1 MLSGLFSYFKKR
13 KKQGQL
19 ELLEHTLLYERDVE
33 VLLHSCVEFLELID
47 YKEVLHHYRP
57 IYGRNLMYHCILP
70 SVWELSLQLREL
82 VDALTTGSKLSAGF
96 GAGTARE
103 VSWEDY
109 HSYESQH
116 IELSIWTEIEALAR
130 LYSTSLRDAL
140 LCRPS
145 EVGYLVR
152 FTRPILSDLIANVLA
167 LKSIRDIEHE
177 SRSQK
182 RNPGSSGQS

>member
-1 MLSGLFSYFKKR
+1 MISNLLAYFRNK
-13 KKQGQL
+13 KKQGRMTTL
-19 ELLEHTLLYERDVE
+19 ERTLLYERDVE
-33 VLLHSCVEFLELID
+33 ILLHACVEFLELID

-57 IYGRNLMYHCILP
+57 IYGRGLVIRCGLP

-82 VDALTTGSKLSAGF
+82 VDALTEGAKLSVGH
-96 GAGTARE
+96 GVGQPRE
-103 VSWEDY
+103 VTFEDY
-109 HSYESQH
+109 HSYEGQH

-130 LYSTSLRDAL
+130 LYSSRLTDAL

-152 FTRPILSDLIANVLA
+152 YTRPILSDLIANILA
-167 LKSIRDIEHE
+167 LKTIRELEHE